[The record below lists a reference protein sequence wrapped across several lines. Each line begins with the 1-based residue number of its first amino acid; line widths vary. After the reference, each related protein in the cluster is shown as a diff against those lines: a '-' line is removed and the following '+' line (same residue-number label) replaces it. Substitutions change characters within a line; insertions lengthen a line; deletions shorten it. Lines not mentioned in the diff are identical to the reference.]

1 MLITLRSRDVYG
13 NTLVYPVNNLAIQLS
28 KLINKKT
35 FNNTDLSNIVELG
48 YKIEYVIWIAIYVT
62 LGRLYTTQGSLCL
75 DHGVTYARYAS
86 VNTVAH

>member
-48 YKIEYVIWIAIYVT
+48 YKIEYVI
-62 LGRLYTTQGSLCL
+62 
-75 DHGVTYARYAS
+75 
-86 VNTVAH
+86 